1 MVRSRLALPSLVL
14 ALAPFARAQSVV
26 WSDSFENGFA
36 DWTSQ
41 IDGLTCG
48 GEQSIGG
55 APCAGAWQPIDATNV
70 CAGWAVPF
78 PDGAQVAW
86 FGIQGNCTYHQ
97 DTPGGPSASNHL
109 LLKLTP
115 INLPNN
121 AGSVSLRFLSKS
133 ECEPD
138 SDYDQR
144 TVKIS
149 ADGGAHWTTVG
160 QVWNSDWYEAS
171 FDLSPWRGSNTR

>member
-1 MVRSRLALPSLVL
+1 MEFDAGCNESVRRSKGARLSLAQAHCRFANPAASQGVPMIRLRLALPALL
-14 ALAPFARAQSVV
+14 LFLAPSARAQALV

-41 IDGLTCG
+41 VDGLTCG

-86 FGIQGNCTYHQ
+86 FGIQGNCTYHE
-97 DTPGGPSASNHL
+97 DTPS
-109 LLKLTP
+109 
-115 INLPNN
+115 
-121 AGSVSLRFLSKS
+121 
-133 ECEPD
+133 
-138 SDYDQR
+138 
-144 TVKIS
+144 
-149 ADGGAHWTTVG
+149 
-160 QVWNSDWYEAS
+160 
-171 FDLSPWRGSNTR
+171 